1 MEGFIN
7 GHGIEVNRLEGHQTM
22 KRMATPGVLRLLE
35 ELADGTIEEF
45 TPVIN
50 DDGGVN
56 YPDVERYLDGNDED
70 SYAVLESLARRE
82 ILYREFR
89 EKAYVC
95 SECGMDGMR
104 YTTICA
110 ECGSQ
115 NTVEQELFEHVECG
129 GLASKPQFQAGDGEY
144 VCPDCELTVR
154 PEQIE
159 VLHQHVCQTCGESA
173 AGSVGALRCRE
184 CLSVYEPREA
194 IEWVLYSY
202 GFEQYG
208 RQWLTTQLSARQAL
222 SEMLDDRG
230 FTVEV
235 DTVLRGDNEEMPIH
249 LYGEEDLLGDRVV
262 GAVHERPDKNAVER
276 LHTAAASVDARA
288 LVVSTSGT
296 VTERADELAQSHD
309 VGLLSYQQDGTL
321 QREHTTATRTERS
334 SSVLERLT
342 SSVRRQLN

>member
-1 MEGFIN
+1 
-7 GHGIEVNRLEGHQTM
+7 M
-22 KRMATPGVLRLLE
+22 KRMATPGELRLLE
-35 ELADGTIEEF
+35 KLADGTVEEF
-45 TPVIN
+45 SPVIN
-50 DDGGVN
+50 EDGEVS
-56 YPDVERYLDGNDED
+56 YPDVERHLDASDED
-70 SYAVLESLARRE
+70 SYAVLESFAHRE

-95 SECGMDGMR
+95 PECGRDGMQ

-115 NTVEQELFEHVECG
+115 NTIEQELFEHVECG
-129 GLASKPQFQAGDGEY
+129 GLASKDRFQAGDGEY
-144 VCPDCELTVR
+144 VCPECELTVR

-173 AGSVGALRCRE
+173 AGSVGALQCRE
-184 CLSVYEPREA
+184 CLSVYEPQET

-222 SEMLDDRG
+222 AEMLDDRG

-235 DTVLRGDNEEMPIH
+235 DTVLRGDNEETSIH

-262 GAVHERPDKNAVER
+262 GAVHERPNKAAVER
-276 LHTAAASVDARA
+276 LQTTAASVGART
-288 LVVSTSGT
+288 LMVSTSGT
-296 VTERADELAQSHD
+296 VTEGAEELAQTHD
-309 VGLLSYQQDGTL
+309 VGLLSYQQDGSL
-321 QREHTTATRTERS
+321 QREHTTATHNERS

>member
-1 MEGFIN
+1 
-7 GHGIEVNRLEGHQTM
+7 M

-35 ELADGTIEEF
+35 SLADGTVEEF
-45 TPVIN
+45 SPVIN
-50 DDGGVN
+50 EDGEVS
-56 YPDVERYLDGNDED
+56 YPDVDRHLDVNDRD
-70 SYAVLESLARRE
+70 SYSVLESLAQRE

-95 SECGMDGMR
+95 PECGRDGMM
-104 YTTICA
+104 YTTVCA

-115 NTVEQELFEHVECG
+115 NTVEQELYKHVECG
-129 GLASKPQFQAGDGEY
+129 CLAPKNQFQVGEGEY
-144 VCPDCELTVR
+144 VCPDCQLTVR
-154 PEQIE
+154 PEQMD
-159 VLHQHVCQTCGESA
+159 VLHRHVCQTCGESG

-184 CLSVYEPREA
+184 CLSVCEPQKA

-222 SEMLDDRG
+222 VEMLDDRG

-235 DTVLRGDNEEMPIH
+235 DAYIRDDSNETPVH

-262 GAVHERPDKNAVER
+262 GAVHERPNQQDVER
-276 LHTAAASVDARA
+276 LHMAATPVDARTI
-288 LVVSTSGT
+288 LVSTSGT
-296 VTERADELAQSHD
+296 VTEQAEELAQTHD
-309 VGLLSYQQDGTL
+309 IGLLSYQQDGTL
-321 QREHTTATRTERS
+321 AREYTTATRAEGS
-334 SSVLERLT
+334 SSMLKRLT